1 MGKKWYFYYTIAYLN
16 LKSGRAN
23 MARLFERDIYFF
35 NFKIFNIF
43 YLHFLIPFI
52 YSWYYNYFIIDVI
65 EGEVNLK
72 FCRLREQIVDTLI
85 KHYQK
90 RISSN

>member
-1 MGKKWYFYYTIAYLN
+1 
-16 LKSGRAN
+16 

-90 RISSN
+90 RISSNREKQHIKGGINVIVHELSQHC